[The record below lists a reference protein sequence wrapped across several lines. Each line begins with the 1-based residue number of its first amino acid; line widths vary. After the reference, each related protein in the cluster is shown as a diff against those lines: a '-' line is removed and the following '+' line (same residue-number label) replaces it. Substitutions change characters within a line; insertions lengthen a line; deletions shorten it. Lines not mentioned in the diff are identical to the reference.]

1 MTNKLIFDADNYAR
15 KTYKAINALFD
26 IPGRGVIQTVDT
38 LTDIVNG
45 AVEAKYYELAGQT
58 PSDFLNIDVGRGAYS
73 TGLFQFTTAY
83 VGSTF
88 KECLINPASNA
99 INANANS
106 SIAIDGIT
114 IPNNFYA
121 QRYAVR
127 QEAIKMAAR
136 NAVNFDIVEQN
147 EKARAK
153 TYQLGFQ
160 ETMFLGLGD
169 GRTYGLLNQP
179 NVTVNT
185 SLLPTA
191 PEKMTTEQIKTFAAT
206 ALATSFAGSNYT
218 IMPNRWCM
226 PTRSFM
232 ALGIPYGDTFG
243 MPTVKEVLE
252 KAFKEAGAPADF
264 KIVHTVYNNT
274 AASNGKGRHV
284 FYNTDVDNI
293 VMCAPLVYT
302 PHPLYAQG
310 SLDLISDAE
319 AQFTGV
325 WVKREGSILY
335 ADEQA

>member
-1 MTNKLIFDADNYAR
+1 MENKLIFDAEKYAR
-15 KTYKAINALFD
+15 GTYKAINALFD
-26 IPGRGVIQTVDT
+26 IPGRGVIKTVDT
-38 LTDIVNG
+38 LTEIVSG

-58 PSDFLNIDVGRGAYS
+58 PSDFLNIDTGRGAYS

-83 VGSTF
+83 VGATF
-88 KECLINPASNA
+88 KECIINPASNA

-106 SIAIDGIT
+106 SIAIDGIN

-121 QRYAVR
+121 QRYGVR

-136 NAVNFDIVEQN
+136 NAVNFDIVEMN

-153 TYQLGFQ
+153 NYQLGFQ

-169 GRTYGLLNQP
+169 GKTYGLLNQP

-185 SLLPTA
+185 SLLPVA
-191 PEKMTTEQIKTFAAT
+191 VESMTTAQIKTFAAT
-206 ALATSFAGSNYT
+206 ALATAFAGSNQT

-226 PTRSFM
+226 PTSTFM
-232 ALGIPYGDTFG
+232 ALGVPYGDTFG

-264 KIVHTVYNNT
+264 KIVHTVYNET
-274 AASNGKGRHV
+274 AGTGSKGRHV

-293 VMCAPLVYT
+293 VMCAPVVYT
-302 PHPLYAQG
+302 PHPLYPQG

-325 WVKREGSILY
+325 WVKRQGSILY